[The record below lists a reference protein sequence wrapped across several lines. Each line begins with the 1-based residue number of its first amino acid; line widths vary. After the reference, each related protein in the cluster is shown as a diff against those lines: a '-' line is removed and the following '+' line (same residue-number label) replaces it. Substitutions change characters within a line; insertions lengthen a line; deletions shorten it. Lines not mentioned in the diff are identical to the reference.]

1 MKKTIILM
9 IGSALAFVGM
19 LLFFN
24 GSLEQFPTD
33 EQIGKVRIAGAI
45 FLCLGLI
52 INGSQILKRR

>member
-1 MKKTIILM
+1 MKKTLILLL
-9 IGSALAFVGM
+9 GTALTLVGM
-19 LLFFN
+19 LMIIN

-52 INGSQILKRR
+52 INGSQIWKRR